1 MTRQPSLP
9 NPPAR
14 RQAIGVVRRD
24 GGADLARF
32 RTIATA
38 VVLTA
43 LVLAL
48 AAARDAH
55 GATYKWVDD
64 KGIIHYADKM
74 PTEAVNRGHSEL
86 DKQGILIRK
95 TEAPLTPEQMR
106 AKVAEIER
114 QKKAAKEN
122 EELVRR
128 DRALLASYTREEDI
142 DLSRAR
148 ALTTIEGQM
157 QSARVYGATLA
168 KRQKELVEKKQ
179 AFGDGVVPPAI
190 DRELES
196 VEGELSKN
204 NALMAAKKEEALG
217 VAGKY
222 DVEKQRWRDLKAA
235 ADVAAARNA
244 PGYGTATFGVLP
256 TASMK

>member
-1 MTRQPSLP
+1 
-9 NPPAR
+9 
-14 RQAIGVVRRD
+14 
-24 GGADLARF
+24 
-32 RTIATA
+32 
-38 VVLTA
+38 
-43 LVLAL
+43 
-48 AAARDAH
+48 
-55 GATYKWVDD
+55 
-64 KGIIHYADKM
+64 
-74 PTEAVNRGHSEL
+74 
-86 DKQGILIRK
+86 
-95 TEAPLTPEQMR
+95 
-106 AKVAEIER
+106 
-114 QKKAAKEN
+114 
-122 EELVRR
+122 VRR

-168 KRQKELVEKKQ
+168 KRQKELVDKKQ

-235 ADVAAARNA
+235 DVAAARNA